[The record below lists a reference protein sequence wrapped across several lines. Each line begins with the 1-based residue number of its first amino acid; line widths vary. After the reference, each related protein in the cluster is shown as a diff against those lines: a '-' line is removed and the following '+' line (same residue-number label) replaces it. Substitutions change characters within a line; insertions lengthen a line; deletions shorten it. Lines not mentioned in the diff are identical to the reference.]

1 MKNFK
6 VVKFTVVAL
15 GLLVLGLPVFAHH
28 SFAAEFDGTRVL
40 HLEGVITEVDWVNP
54 HSWWHV
60 DVTNSK
66 GVVEHWNI
74 QSDSPIQ
81 LRRAGMNRVN
91 FGKPGDKVKIIAYPA
106 KDGTRD
112 LAIIQTITF
121 EDSGLT
127 FKLLDDFTR

>member
-1 MKNFK
+1 MKTFRVLNFAI
-6 VVKFTVVAL
+6 VAL
-15 GLLVLGLPVFAHH
+15 GFLVLSLPAFAHH
-28 SFAAEFDGTRVL
+28 SFAAEFDGSRVV
-40 HLEGVITEVDWVNP
+40 HLEGVITKVDWVNP

-74 QSDSPIQ
+74 QSDSPVQ
-81 LRRAGMNRVN
+81 LRKVGINRGN
-91 FGKPGDKVKIIAYPA
+91 FGKTGDKVKIIAYPA
-106 KDGTRD
+106 KDGTRN

-121 EDSGLT
+121 EDSGFT